1 MEIMQLCFLVY
12 VISGY
17 FFNQIVNFC
26 IPSHLVTRK
35 PTSGTTVDVKSKHG
49 PGILIYT
56 GPKGP
61 PVDLPFDS
69 EGRYVYPAYLI
80 RGDKIHSQEVHF
92 ELLWSFLS
100 PKNYVND
107 VFIASDEV
115 HHLCV
120 KINSQ
125 FYIYVVIQS
134 QKISTLFCCVHLE

>member
-1 MEIMQLCFLVY
+1 MEIMQLCFLVF

-100 PKNYVND
+100 PK
-107 VFIASDEV
+107 
-115 HHLCV
+115 
-120 KINSQ
+120 
-125 FYIYVVIQS
+125 
-134 QKISTLFCCVHLE
+134 TT